1 MANDQEALLKAKKA
15 AEKERLAVAEKRKN
29 TEDVKERE
37 KLLDDLKRIGKLEGE
52 IQKKLDN
59 LGF

>member
-1 MANDQEALLKAKKA
+1 MANDQEALLKAKKS
-15 AEKERLAVAEKRKN
+15 AEKERLAIAEKRKN